1 MSRQPFTRTTLI
13 LALVGAVTLAA
24 SACGSSSGA
33 SSSSTTITEAAGGGG
48 GGGGASGTTIDVT
61 LKDFSIALASTGSL
75 APGTYTFHVTNNG
88 PSSHNLTINGPGVS
102 DKATPTFAAGGSMD
116 LTVTLK
122 NGTYD
127 LFCSVPG
134 HKQLGMD
141 THLTV
146 GSGGSSGGAAAGGAA
161 GGGGSTKSGGSS
173 SSGSTAS
180 GGGWA

>member
-1 MSRQPFTRTTLI
+1 MTHLPFTRTALI

-33 SSSSTTITEAAGGGG
+33 GSSATTITEAAGGGG
-48 GGGGASGTTIDVT
+48 GGASGKTINVT
-61 LKDFSIALASTGSL
+61 LKDFSIAVASTGSL
-75 APGTYTFHVTNNG
+75 AAGTYTFHVTNNG
-88 PSSHNLTINGPGVS
+88 PTSHNLTVNGPGVS
-102 DKATPTFAAGGSMD
+102 DKATPTFAAGGSQD
-116 LTVTLK
+116 LTVTLTK
-122 NGTYD
+122 GTYD

-146 GSGGSSGGAAAGGAA
+146 GSGGSSAAA
-161 GGGGSTKSGGSS
+161 GGGGSGSSGGSS

>member
-1 MSRQPFTRTTLI
+1 MTNLRFTRTALV

-24 SACGSSSGA
+24 SACGSSS
-33 SSSSTTITEAAGGGG
+33 SSAGSSATTVTEAAGGGG
-48 GGGGASGTTIDVT
+48 GAPSGKTIDVS
-61 LKDFSIALASTGSL
+61 LKDFSIAVASTGSL

-102 DKATPTFAAGGSMD
+102 DKATPTFAAGGTMD

-122 NGTYD
+122 NGTYE
-127 LFCSVPG
+127 LFCSVPS

-146 GSGGSSGGAAAGGAA
+146 GSGGGAA
-161 GGGGSTKSGGSS
+161 GGGSTNGGGSTK
-173 SSGSTAS
+173 SGSTAS

>member
-1 MSRQPFTRTTLI
+1 MTHLRLTRTALI
-13 LALVGAVTLAA
+13 LALVGAVTLVA

-33 SSSSTTITEAAGGGG
+33 GSSATTLTEAAGGGG
-48 GGGGASGTTIDVT
+48 GSASGKTIDVT
-61 LKDFSIALASTGSL
+61 LKDFSIAVASTGSL

-102 DKATPTFAAGGSMD
+102 DKATPTFAAGGSQD

-122 NGTYD
+122 NGSYD

-146 GSGGSSGGAAAGGAA
+146 GSGAAAAGG
-161 GGGGSTKSGGSS
+161 GSSNSGGSTK
-173 SSGSTAS
+173 SGSTAS

>member
-1 MSRQPFTRTTLI
+1 MTNRRFTRTALI

-24 SACGSSSGA
+24 SACGSSGGA
-33 SSSSTTITEAAGGGG
+33 GSSSITVTQAAGGGG
-48 GGGGASGTTIDVT
+48 ASSGKTVDVT
-61 LKDFSIALASTGSL
+61 LKDYSIAVASTGSL
-75 APGTYTFHVTNNG
+75 APGTYTFHVRNNG

-122 NGTYD
+122 TGSYD
-127 LFCSVPG
+127 LFCSVPS

-146 GSGGSSGGAAAGGAA
+146 GSA
-161 GGGGSTKSGGSS
+161 
-173 SSGSTAS
+173 
-180 GGGWA
+180 

>member
-1 MSRQPFTRTTLI
+1 MTHLPFTRTALI
-13 LALVGAVTLAA
+13 LALVGALTMAA

-33 SSSSTTITEAAGGGG
+33 SSPSTTVTEAAGGGG
-48 GGGGASGTTIDVT
+48 GGSGSGKTIDVT
-61 LKDFSIALASTGSL
+61 LKDFSIGVASTGSL

-88 PSSHNLTINGPGVS
+88 PTSHNLTVNGPGVS

-122 NGTYD
+122 NGTYE

-146 GSGGSSGGAAAGGAA
+146 GSGGSGGAAA

-173 SSGSTAS
+173 SGSTAS

>member
-1 MSRQPFTRTTLI
+1 MTHLRFTRTALI
-13 LALVGAVTLAA
+13 LALVGAVTLVA

-33 SSSSTTITEAAGGGG
+33 GSSSTTVAAAAAAGGGG
-48 GGGGASGTTIDVT
+48 GTPSGKTIDVT
-61 LKDFSIALASTGSL
+61 LKDFSIAVPSTGSL

-88 PSSHNLTINGPGVS
+88 PSSHNLTVNGPGVS

-116 LTVTLK
+116 LTVRIE
-122 NGTYD
+122 NGSYE
-127 LFCSVPG
+127 LFCSVPS

-146 GSGGSSGGAAAGGAA
+146 GSGGAAAGG
-161 GGGGSTKSGGSS
+161 GSTNGGGSS

>member
-1 MSRQPFTRTTLI
+1 MTHQRLTRSALI
-13 LALVGAVTLAA
+13 VALAGALTIAA
-24 SACGSSSGA
+24 SACGSSSSAG
-33 SSSSTTITEAAGGGG
+33 SSSTVTAAAGGGG
-48 GGGGASGTTIDVT
+48 GTPSGKTIDVT
-61 LKDFSIALASTGSL
+61 LKDFSIAVPSTGSL

-88 PSSHNLTINGPGVS
+88 PSSHNLTVNGPGVS

-116 LTVTLK
+116 LTVRLE
-122 NGTYD
+122 NGSYE
-127 LFCSVPG
+127 LFCSVPS

-146 GSGGSSGGAAAGGAA
+146 GSGGAAAGG
-161 GGGGSTKSGGSS
+161 GSTNGGGSS

>member
-1 MSRQPFTRTTLI
+1 MTHLRLTRTALI
-13 LALVGAVTLAA
+13 LALAGAVTLVA

-33 SSSSTTITEAAGGGG
+33 GSSATTVTEAAGGGG
-48 GGGGASGTTIDVT
+48 GATSGKTIDVT
-61 LKDFSIALASTGSL
+61 LKDFSIAVASTGSL

-116 LTVTLK
+116 LTVTLE
-122 NGTYD
+122 NGSYD

-146 GSGGSSGGAAAGGAA
+146 GSGAAA
-161 GGGGSTKSGGSS
+161 GGGGSTKSGGST

>member
-1 MSRQPFTRTTLI
+1 MTQLRLTRTALT

-24 SACGSSSGA
+24 SACGSSSSAG
-33 SSSSTTITEAAGGGG
+33 SSSTTVTQAAGGGG
-48 GGGGASGTTIDVT
+48 GGTSGTPIDVT
-61 LKDFSIALASTGSL
+61 LKDFSIAVASTASL

-102 DKATPTFAAGGSMD
+102 DKATPTFAAGGTMD

-122 NGTYD
+122 NGSYD
-127 LFCSVPG
+127 LFCSVPS

-141 THLTV
+141 THITV
-146 GSGGSSGGAAAGGAA
+146 GSGAAA
-161 GGGGSTKSGGSS
+161 GGGGSTKSGGST

>member
-1 MSRQPFTRTTLI
+1 MTHLPFTRTALI
-13 LALVGAVTLAA
+13 LALVGALTMAA

-33 SSSSTTITEAAGGGG
+33 SSPSTTVTEVAGGGG
-48 GGGGASGTTIDVT
+48 GGSGSGKAIDVT
-61 LKDFSIALASTGSL
+61 LKDFSIGVASTGSL

-88 PSSHNLTINGPGVS
+88 PTSHNLTVNGPGVS
-102 DKATPTFAAGGSMD
+102 DKATPTFAAGGTMD

-122 NGTYD
+122 NGSYD

-146 GSGGSSGGAAAGGAA
+146 GSGGSGGAAA

-173 SSGSTAS
+173 SGSTAS

>member
-1 MSRQPFTRTTLI
+1 MTHLRFTRTALI

-24 SACGSSSGA
+24 SACPSSSGGGTP
-33 SSSSTTITEAAGGGG
+33 SGKTT
-48 GGGGASGTTIDVT
+48 DVT
-61 LKDFSIALASTGSL
+61 LKDFSIAVPSTGSL
-75 APGTYTFHVTNNG
+75 APGTYTFHVTNDG
-88 PSSHNLTINGPGVS
+88 PSSHNLTVNGPGVS

-116 LTVTLK
+116 LTVRLE
-122 NGTYD
+122 NGSYE
-127 LFCSVPG
+127 LFCSVPS

-146 GSGGSSGGAAAGGAA
+146 GSGGAAAGG
-161 GGGGSTKSGGSS
+161 GSTNGGGSS

>member
-1 MSRQPFTRTTLI
+1 MTHLRFTRTALI
-13 LALVGAVTLAA
+13 LALVGAVTLGA

-33 SSSSTTITEAAGGGG
+33 GSSSTTVTAAAAAGGGG
-48 GGGGASGTTIDVT
+48 GTPSGKTIDVT
-61 LKDFSIALASTGSL
+61 LKDFSIAVPSTGSL

-88 PSSHNLTINGPGVS
+88 PSSHNLTVNGPGVS

-116 LTVTLK
+116 LTVRLE
-122 NGTYD
+122 NGSYE
-127 LFCSVPG
+127 LFCSVPS

-141 THLTV
+141 AHLTV
-146 GSGGSSGGAAAGGAA
+146 GSGGAAAGG
-161 GGGGSTKSGGSS
+161 GSTNGGGSS

>member
-1 MSRQPFTRTTLI
+1 MTHPPFTRTALI
-13 LALVGAVTLAA
+13 LALVGALTMAA

-33 SSSSTTITEAAGGGG
+33 SSPSTTVTEAAGGGG
-48 GGGGASGTTIDVT
+48 GGSGSGKTIDVT
-61 LKDFSIALASTGSL
+61 LKNYSISVASTASL
-75 APGTYTFHVTNNG
+75 AAGTYTFQVTNNG
-88 PSSHNLTINGPGVS
+88 PSSHNLTVNGPGVS

-122 NGTYD
+122 DGTYD

-134 HKQLGMD
+134 HKQLGME

-146 GSGGSSGGAAAGGAA
+146 GSGGSGSAAA
-161 GGGGSTKSGGSS
+161 GGGGSSKSVGSS
-173 SSGSTAS
+173 ANGSTAS

>member
-1 MSRQPFTRTTLI
+1 MTHLPFTRTALI
-13 LALVGAVTLAA
+13 LALVGALTIAA
-24 SACGSSSGA
+24 SACGSSSGSGA
-33 SSSSTTITEAAGGGG
+33 GGSSTTITEAAGGGG
-48 GGGGASGTTIDVT
+48 GGGASGTPINVT
-61 LKDFSIALASTGSL
+61 LKDFSISVSSTGSL
-75 APGTYTFHVTNNG
+75 AAGTYTFHVANNG
-88 PSSHNLTINGPGVS
+88 PSSHNLTISGPGVS
-102 DKATPTFAAGGSMD
+102 DKATPTFAAGGSQD

-146 GSGGSSGGAAAGGAA
+146 GSGGSSAAAGG
-161 GGGGSTKSGGSS
+161 GKSSSGGGSY